1 MALAW
6 NDSFSVKITE
16 IDNQHKTLVV
26 MINRLHMAIRTAEA
40 EDIVPK
46 ILEELLEYVKIHF
59 ETEERYLKLAHYP
72 DFDEHKKTHA
82 RLAKRVNDMYNNLT
96 DSEILFEDMIELYL
110 FLQEWLNSHLL
121 FDDKLYIPF
130 LKEFHDV
137 ENSNV

>member
-26 MINRLHMAIRTAEA
+26 MINKLHMAIRTAEA

-46 ILEELLEYVKIHF
+46 ILEELMEYVKIHF
-59 ETEERYLKLAHYP
+59 ETEERYLELANYP
-72 DFDEHKKTHA
+72 DFEEHKEIHA
-82 RLAKRVNDMYNNLT
+82 RLAAKVTDMYCNLAN
-96 DSEILFEDMIELYL
+96 SEILFEDMIELYL

-121 FDDKLYIPF
+121 DDDKLYIPF